1 MATKIILFAIIMV
14 VASVSIISAL
24 VMIENTAYNDKVS
37 YDRLATATMDLNNKI
52 NQLREQ
58 SQAYAVLISQ
68 NQSLIEAV
76 EKSDRKA
83 IEKTIKDLN
92 KFAKL
97 DEITI
102 TDEKGKVLYRYHEP
116 EQFNDIIIEELTVKQ
131 ALDGVTS
138 ATINKNINED
148 LASQSGAPIESRNGK
163 LIGTVSAG
171 FVFENASMLDELK
184 ELHNTE
190 LTIYSGSRSIGT
202 TIMNSGVRGT
212 GNTLDENIQQIVLK
226 QGQTYTG
233 KVRIFD
239 VTYICRYEPL
249 LNSGGY
255 CVGVIFSGLPVSEA
269 KAASMKTL
277 LHIMIALPL
286 IILISA
292 VLLRGFVHSKIRRP
306 MLRLTQASNSL
317 AEGQLD
323 IQIDESG
330 KRDEVSMLE
339 HAMHDMIYRLKSYIS
354 DISHVLNAMAENDL
368 TKSSAV
374 DYYGDFVPIKEA
386 LSSIVESLNT
396 TLSIVRRSAQ
406 QFNESAYQLSGSA
419 QTLAQG
425 ATEQA
430 DAISRLTESIVKIS
444 DDVENNAKN
453 VRLTKKF
460 VEEAAMGIDSGN
472 EQMKKMM
479 TAMENIKKS
488 SVEIN
493 KIIKTID
500 DIAFQTNIL
509 ALNAAVESARAGAA
523 GKGFA
528 VVAEEVRNLAARSAE
543 AARQTTLLINR
554 AITDVEEGYDL
565 ADKTAKVFED
575 VTVKAESAEVS
586 VLEIDRA
593 SETQSLEIQQI
604 KENIKQISDVVQMN
618 TAASQET
625 AAASQELLSQS
636 ELLNEQIAKFKLLEE
651 EIPVALLDDNEEKSA
666 VVPLDDEAIS
676 SKYF

>member
-24 VMIENTAYNDKVS
+24 VMIENTAFNDKVS
-37 YDRLATATMDLNNKI
+37 YDRLATASMDLNNKI
-52 NQLREQ
+52 SQLREQ

-76 EKSDRKA
+76 EKNDRKS
-83 IEKTIKDLN
+83 IEETVEYLN
-92 KFAKL
+92 RLAKL
-97 DEITI
+97 DRITI
-102 TDEKGKVLYRYHEP
+102 TDEKGRVLYRYHEP
-116 EQFNDIIIEELTVKQ
+116 EQYNDIIIDEVTVKQ

-138 ATINKNINED
+138 ATINKDAAEN
-148 LASQSGAPIESRNGK
+148 LASLSGAPISSGNRK
-163 LIGTVSAG
+163 IIGSVNVG

-184 ELHNTE
+184 QLHNTE

-202 TIMNSGVRGT
+202 TIINNGVRGT
-212 GNTLDENIQQIVLK
+212 GVTLDDKVQEAVLK
-226 QGQTYTG
+226 QGETYNG
-233 KVRIFD
+233 KASIFG

-255 CVGVIFSGLPVSEA
+255 VIGAIFAGLPVEEA

-277 LHIMIALPL
+277 LHIVIAMPL
-286 IILISA
+286 IILVSA

-317 AEGQLD
+317 ADGQLD

-330 KRDEVSMLE
+330 KKDEVSMLE
-339 HAMHDMIYRLKSYIS
+339 HAMHEMVFRLKSYIS

-368 TKSSAV
+368 TISSRV
-374 DYYGDFVPIKEA
+374 DYLGDFIPIKEA
-386 LSSIVESLNT
+386 LSSIVQSLNT
-396 TLSIVRRSAQ
+396 TLAVVRRSAR

-430 DAISRLTESIVKIS
+430 EAISRLTESIIKIS

-460 VEEAAMGIDSGN
+460 VEEAASGIDNGN

-479 TAMENIKKS
+479 TAMENIKNS

-493 KIIKTID
+493 KIVKTID
-500 DIAFQTNIL
+500 NIAFQTNIL

-528 VVAEEVRNLAARSAE
+528 VVAEEVRSLAARSAE
-543 AARQTTLLINR
+543 AAKQTTLLINK
-554 AITDVEEGYDL
+554 AIADVEEGYEL
-565 ADKTAKVFED
+565 ADMTAKVFEE
-575 VTVKAESAEVS
+575 VTAKAESAELS

-604 KENIKQISDVVQMN
+604 KNSIKQISDVVQLN

-625 AAASQELLSQS
+625 AAASEELLSQS
-636 ELLNEQIAKFKLLEE
+636 ELLNEQIARFKLLEE
-651 EIPVALLDDNEEKSA
+651 DTPVAVREKGKA
-666 VVPLDDEAIS
+666 ETLVPDETTI